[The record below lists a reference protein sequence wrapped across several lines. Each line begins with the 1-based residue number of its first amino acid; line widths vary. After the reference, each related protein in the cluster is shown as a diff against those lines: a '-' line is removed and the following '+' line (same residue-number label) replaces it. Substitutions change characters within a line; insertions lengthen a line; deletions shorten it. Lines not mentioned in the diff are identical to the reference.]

1 MVEKKKLL
9 NIGIVLLI
17 IIFYIMFIIDF
28 RKKDI
33 EDKYDQAQKLFEE
46 QVIPE
51 IRKEMRKSGETDLEI
66 SAEYCEYKWEEWS
79 REVSLSYSSE
89 SIDQFYTTEWEDDNC
104 TQLVA
109 DLKYMRN
116 IRDKYCG
123 EYTYQV
129 EGKEIHI
136 FFKDSY
142 TDFFHVRSSN
152 HEYHIY
158 TYNAKTSLSI
168 DGDLMYYSGG
178 ASVNTE
184 ASSGTK
190 SNSTSN
196 GTSKK
201 SYSGKSKKQKTQKS
215 NPYDVYDYSN
225 AEDFYD
231 DNYDDFWNYEEAE
244 DYYNEA
250 WD

>member
-1 MVEKKKLL
+1 
-9 NIGIVLLI
+9 
-17 IIFYIMFIIDF
+17 
-28 RKKDI
+28 
-33 EDKYDQAQKLFEE
+33 
-46 QVIPE
+46 
-51 IRKEMRKSGETDLEI
+51 MRKSGETDLEI

-178 ASVNTE
+178 ASVILRHQVAQSLIALQMAHQRNRIV
-184 ASSGTK
+184 AK
-190 SNSTSN
+190 VR
-196 GTSKK
+196 SKK
-201 SYSGKSKKQKTQKS
+201 RKRVIHMMFMIIPMRKIFMMIITMISGITKKQKIIIMRHGIKLT
-215 NPYDVYDYSN
+215 
-225 AEDFYD
+225 
-231 DNYDDFWNYEEAE
+231 
-244 DYYNEA
+244 
-250 WD
+250 